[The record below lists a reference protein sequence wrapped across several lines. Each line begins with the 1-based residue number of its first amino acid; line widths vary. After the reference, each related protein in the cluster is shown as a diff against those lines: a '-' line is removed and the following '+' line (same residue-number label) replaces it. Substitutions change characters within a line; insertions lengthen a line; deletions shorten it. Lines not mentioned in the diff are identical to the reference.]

1 MRVRTGR
8 IYFTPSSIKCWLR
21 RVGSLLMLGSMLLA
35 SSLAWAMT
43 PFVIKEIRLDGLQ
56 RISPGTV
63 FNYLPVSVG
72 ETLDDARSAEAI
84 RILFKTGFFEDVRLA
99 SEGEVLVI
107 VLKERPTIASIKI
120 VGNKDIKSEDLTK
133 AMKQIGL
140 VEGDVLNR
148 SALDKVERELQRQYF
163 SQGKYGVKIK
173 VSVKPLDLNRVDLGI
188 DITEGSSATIAHIN
202 VVGNQV
208 FSDEDLIDKF
218 ELSTATLFS
227 FFTSSDQ
234 YSKQK
239 LAADLETLRSYYLD
253 RGYIN
258 FNIDST
264 PVSISPDKRS
274 VYITINVTEGAQ
286 FTVSEVNLAGNLVVS
301 EAELRKLITLSAGAI
316 FSRKAVTESSAQIAE
331 RLGAEGY
338 AFANVNPVP
347 EIDKQ
352 NNRVIVTFVI
362 DPAKR
367 IYVRRI
373 NVEGNTK
380 TRDEVVRRELRQME
394 GGLLATDKINRSRI
408 RLQRL
413 GYFQDVNIETPA
425 VPGAPDQVDVNVSVT
440 ERSLGTLTAAVGFS
454 QVQGLLLSASI
465 TQDNFL
471 GSGKRISAEINN
483 SRVNTVYS
491 FSYTNPYYTE
501 DGVSRGFRG
510 FFRQTDASRLNVG
523 SFTSD
528 VFGTGVNY
536 GFPLSEHDTGRLSLD
551 YEHTFIKTTAFTPQ
565 SYLGFI
571 NANAD
576 TFDIIK
582 LSLGWAHDTRNRSI
596 FADRGMLQNLSSE
609 IALPGSGLEFYKISS
624 RTQVYYPLTRNLTLL
639 LNGEVAY
646 GDSYGKTTELP
657 FFERYYAGG
666 AYSVRGYQANSLG
679 AKEGGRAVGGAVKLV
694 GNIEMIFPAPFL
706 EDSKSFRMSAFF
718 DAGSVYSGLAQ
729 VNTQDLRYS
738 AGVSA
743 IWLSPLGPLTFNLS
757 KPLNKKEGDSTQAFQ
772 FSLGTFF

>member
-1 MRVRTGR
+1 MRFRTRR
-8 IYFTPSSIKCWLR
+8 ICFDVLLR
-21 RVGSLLMLGSMLLA
+21 PLSMLVSMLLV
-35 SSLAWAMT
+35 SPLSWAIT
-43 PFVIKEIRLDGLQ
+43 PFVIKDIRLDGLQ

-72 ETLDDARSAEAI
+72 DTLDDAGSAEAI

-99 SEGEVLVI
+99 SEGNVLVI
-107 VLKERPTIASIKI
+107 IFKERPTIASIKI
-120 VGNKDIKSEDLTK
+120 TGNKDIKSEDLTK
-133 AMKQIGL
+133 AMKHIGL
-140 VEGDVLNR
+140 AEGDVFSR
-148 SALDKVERELQRQYF
+148 SSLDKVERELQRQYF

-173 VSVKPLDLNRVDLGI
+173 VSVQPLDLNRVDIGI
-188 DITEGSSATIAHIN
+188 DIAEGTSAKIAHIN
-202 VVGNQV
+202 IVGNQA
-208 FSDEDLIDKF
+208 FSDEDLLKRF
-218 ELSTATLFS
+218 ELSTETLFS

-264 PVSISPDKRS
+264 PVSISPDKGS
-274 VYITINVTEGAQ
+274 VYITINVTEGEQ
-286 FTVSEVNLAGNLVVS
+286 FTVAEVNLAGNLVVS
-301 EAELRKLITLSAGAI
+301 EAELRKLIMLSAGTI
-316 FSRKAVTESSAQIAE
+316 FSRKTVTESASQIAE

-352 NNRVIVTFVI
+352 NNRVTVTFVI
-362 DPAKR
+362 DPGKR

-373 NVEGNTK
+373 NIEGNTK

-394 GGLLATDKINRSRI
+394 GGLLSTDKINRSRI

-510 FFRQTDASRLNVG
+510 FLRQTDASKLNIG

-528 VFGTGVNY
+528 VFGGGVNY
-536 GFPLSEHDTGRLSLD
+536 GIPLSEFDTARVNFD
-551 YEHTFIKTTAFTPQ
+551 YEHTVIKTTNFTPS
-565 SYLGFI
+565 SYLDFI

-582 LSLGWAHDTRNRSI
+582 LSLGWSHDTRNRAI

-609 IALPGSGLEFYKISS
+609 IALPVGGLEFYKISS
-624 RTQVYYPLTRNLTLL
+624 RTQVYYPLTNSLTLF
-639 LNGEVAY
+639 LNGDLAY
-646 GDSYGKTTELP
+646 GDSYGDTTELP
-657 FFERYYAGG
+657 FFERFYAGG

-679 AKEGGRAVGGAVKLV
+679 EQESGRAVGGTVKLV
-694 GNIEMIFPAPFL
+694 GNVEVIFPAPFL

-718 DAGSVYSGLAQ
+718 DIGNVFPGLEE
-729 VNTQDLRYS
+729 VNTDDLRYS
-738 AGVSA
+738 VGVSA

-757 KPLNKKEGDSTQAFQ
+757 KPLNSQEGDSTQAFQ

>member
-1 MRVRTGR
+1 MRFRTRR
-8 IYFTPSSIKCWLR
+8 ICFAVLLR
-21 RVGSLLMLGSMLLA
+21 PLSMLVSMLLV
-35 SSLAWAMT
+35 SPLSWAIT
-43 PFVIKEIRLDGLQ
+43 PFVIKDIRLDGLQ

-63 FNYLPVSVG
+63 FNYLPVNVG
-72 ETLDDARSAEAI
+72 DTLDDARSAEAI
-84 RILFKTGFFEDVRLA
+84 RALFKTGFFEDVRLA
-99 SEGEVLVI
+99 SEGDVLVI
-107 VLKERPTIASIKI
+107 IFKERPTIASIKMT
-120 VGNKDIKSEDLTK
+120 GNKDIKTEDLTK
-133 AMKQIGL
+133 AMKHIGL
-140 VEGDVLNR
+140 AEGDVFNR
-148 SALDKVERELQRQYF
+148 SSLDKVERELQRQYF

-173 VSVKPLDLNRVDLGI
+173 VLVKPLDLNRVDLSI
-188 DITEGSSATIAHIN
+188 DITEGTSAKIVHIN
-202 VVGNQV
+202 IIGNQA
-208 FSDEDLIDKF
+208 FSDKELLKSF
-218 ELSTATLFS
+218 ELSTETLFS

-264 PVSISPDKRS
+264 PVSISSDKGS
-274 VYITINVTEGAQ
+274 VYITINVTEGEQ
-286 FTVSEVNLAGNLVVS
+286 FTVTEVKLAGNLVVS
-301 EAELRKLITLSAGAI
+301 EAELRKLVMLSADTI
-316 FSRKAVTESSAQIAE
+316 FSRKAVTESASQIAE

-347 EIDKQ
+347 EMDRQ
-352 NNRVIVTFVI
+352 NNRVTVTFVI
-362 DPAKR
+362 DPGKR

-380 TRDEVVRRELRQME
+380 TRDEVVRRELRQLE
-394 GGLLATDKINRSRI
+394 GGLLSTDKINRSRI

-491 FSYTNPYYTE
+491 FSSTNPYYTE

-510 FFRQTDASRLNVG
+510 FLRQTDAGKLNVG

-528 VFGTGVNY
+528 VFGGGVNY
-536 GFPLSEHDTGRLSLD
+536 GIPLSEFDTARVNLD
-551 YEHTFIKTTAFTPQ
+551 YEHTVIKTTNFTPV
-565 SYLGFI
+565 SYLDFI
-571 NANAD
+571 NANAS

-582 LSLGWAHDTRNRSI
+582 LSLGWSHDTRNRAI
-596 FADRGMLQNLSSE
+596 FADRGMLQSLSSE
-609 IALPGSGLEFYKISS
+609 VALPGSGLEFYKISS
-624 RTQVYYPLTRNLTLL
+624 RTQVYYPLTRNLTLF
-639 LNGEVAY
+639 LNGDLAF
-646 GDSYGKTTELP
+646 GGSYGKTTELP
-657 FFERYYAGG
+657 FFERFYAGG

-679 AKEGGRAVGGAVKLV
+679 AKEGDRAVGGTVKLV
-694 GNIEMIFPAPFL
+694 GNIEVIFPAPFL

-718 DAGSVYSGLAQ
+718 DVGSVYRNLEQ
-729 VNTQDLRYS
+729 VSTEDLRYS
-738 AGVSA
+738 TGVSA

-757 KPLNKKEGDSTQAFQ
+757 KPLNSKEGDSTQAFQ

>member
-1 MRVRTGR
+1 MRSRTR
-8 IYFTPSSIKCWLR
+8 RTWLIP
-21 RVGSLLMLGSMLLA
+21 LLGMLPVLLA
-35 SSLAWAMT
+35 LPAWAIT
-43 PFVIKEIRLDGLQ
+43 PFVIKDIRLDGLQ

-63 FNYLPVSVG
+63 FNYLPVNIG
-72 ETLDDARSAEAI
+72 DTLDDARSSEAI
-84 RILFKTGFFEDVRLA
+84 RALFKTGFFEDVRLA
-99 SEGEVLVI
+99 RDSDVLVI
-107 VLKERPTIASIKI
+107 VFNERPSISSIKI
-120 VGNKDIKSEDLTK
+120 TGNKDIKSEDLTK

-140 VEGDVLNR
+140 VEGQVFDR
-148 SALDKVERELQRQYF
+148 SSLDKVERELQRQYL
-163 SQGKYGVKIK
+163 SRGKYGVKIK
-173 VSVKPLDLNRVDLGI
+173 VTVQPLERNRVDIAI
-188 DITEGSSATIAHIN
+188 DVAEGASATIAHIN
-202 VVGNQV
+202 IVGNKA
-208 FSDEDLIDKF
+208 FDDEDLLDRF
-218 ELSTATLFS
+218 ELSTETMFS

-264 PVSISPDKRS
+264 QVSISPDKNS
-274 VYITINVTEGAQ
+274 VYITVNVIEGEK
-286 FTVSEVNLAGNLVVS
+286 FIVKEVKLAGDLIVA
-301 EAELRKLITLSAGAI
+301 EEELRTLIAVPVGAT
-316 FSRKAVTESSAQIAE
+316 FSRKAVTESASQIAE
-331 RLGAEGY
+331 RLGTEGY
-338 AFANVNPVP
+338 AFANVNPAP

-352 NNRVIVTFVI
+352 NNQVVLTYFI
-362 DPAKR
+362 DPGKR

-373 NVEGNTK
+373 NIEGNAK
-380 TRDEVVRRELRQME
+380 TRDEVVRREMRQME
-394 GGLLATDKINRSRI
+394 GALLATDKINRSRI

-413 GYFQDVNIETPA
+413 GYFQDINIETPA
-425 VPGAPDQVDVNVSVT
+425 VPGTPDQVDVNVSVT

-454 QVQGLLLSASI
+454 QVQGLLLSASV

-471 GSGKRISAEINN
+471 GSGKRVSAEINN

-501 DGVSRGFRG
+501 EGISRGFRG
-510 FFRQTDASRLNVG
+510 FLRQTDASRLNVG

-528 VFGTGVNY
+528 VFGGGVNY
-536 GFPLSEHDTGRLSLD
+536 GFPLSEHDTARLSLD
-551 YEHTFIKTTAFTPQ
+551 YERTNIKTTSFTPQ
-565 SYLGFI
+565 SYLDFL

-582 LSLGWAHDTRNRSI
+582 LSLGWSHDTRNRAI

-609 IALPGSGLEFYKISS
+609 IALPGSGLEFYKMSS
-624 RTQVYYPLTRNLTLL
+624 RTQVYYPLTRSLTLL

-657 FFERYYAGG
+657 FFERFYAGG

-679 AKEGGRAVGGAVKLV
+679 AKENGRAVGGTVKLV
-694 GNIEMIFPAPFL
+694 GNLEVIFPVPFM

-718 DAGSVYSGLAQ
+718 DMGSVYRSLEQ
-729 VNTQDLRYS
+729 VNAEDLRYS
-738 AGVSA
+738 TGVSA
-743 IWLSPLGPLTFNLS
+743 IWLSPMGPLTFNLS
-757 KPLNKKEGDSTQAFQ
+757 RPLNNKEGDSTQSFQ

>member
-1 MRVRTGR
+1 MRFFTRR
-8 IYFTPSSIKCWLR
+8 IGFVTLLL
-21 RVGSLLMLGSMLLA
+21 GSLMLLA
-35 SSLAWAMT
+35 SPLSWAIS
-43 PFVIKEIRLDGLQ
+43 PFVVKDIRLNGLQ

-63 FNYLPVSVG
+63 FNYLPVSAG
-72 ETLDDARSAEAI
+72 DTLDDTRSAEVI
-84 RILFKTGFFEDVRLA
+84 RVLFKTGFFEDVRLA
-99 SEGEVLVI
+99 NEGNVLI
-107 VLKERPTIASIKI
+107 IIFKERPTIANIKI
-120 VGNKDIKSEDLTK
+120 TGNKDIKTEDLTK

-140 VEGDVLNR
+140 TEGDVFNR

-163 SQGKYGVKIK
+163 SQGKYGAKIK
-173 VSVKPLDLNRVDLGI
+173 VSVKPLNLNRVDIGI
-188 DITEGSSATIAHIN
+188 DVAEGASAKIAHIN
-202 VVGNQV
+202 IVGNHAFDDDQ
-208 FSDEDLIDKF
+208 LLKRF
-218 ELSTATLFS
+218 ELSTETLFS

-264 PVSISPDKRS
+264 PVSISPDKGS
-274 VYITINVTEGAQ
+274 VYITINITEGEQ
-286 FTVSEVNLAGNLVVS
+286 FTISEVKLVGNLVVS
-301 EAELRKLITLSAGAI
+301 EDELRKLILLSPDTI
-316 FSRKAVTESSAQIAE
+316 FSRKLVTESASQLAE

-338 AFANVNPVP
+338 AFANVNPIP
-347 EIDKQ
+347 DIDKQ
-352 NNRVIVTFVI
+352 NNRVIVTFAI
-362 DPAKR
+362 DPGKR

-373 NVEGNTK
+373 NIEGNAK
-380 TRDEVVRRELRQME
+380 TRDEVIRRELRQME
-394 GGLLATDKINRSRI
+394 GALLATDKVNRSRI

-425 VPGAPDQVDVNVSVT
+425 VPGTSDQVDVNVSVT

-454 QVQGLLLSASI
+454 QVQGVLLSASI

-510 FFRQTDASRLNVG
+510 FLRQTDATRLNVG
-523 SFTSD
+523 SFSAD
-528 VFGTGVNY
+528 VFGGGVNY
-536 GFPLSEHDTGRLSLD
+536 GFPLSEYNTGRLSLD
-551 YEHTFIKTTAFTPQ
+551 YEHTVIKTTNLTPVT
-565 SYLGFI
+565 YLNFI

-582 LSLGWAHDTRNRSI
+582 LSLGWSHDTRNRAI
-596 FADRGMLQNLSSE
+596 FADRGMLQSLSSE

-624 RTQVYYPLTRNLTLL
+624 RTQVYYPLTRSLTLF
-639 LNGEVAY
+639 LNGELAY

-657 FFERYYAGG
+657 FFERFYAGG
-666 AYSVRGYQANSLG
+666 AYSVRGYRANSLG
-679 AKEGGRAVGGAVKLV
+679 IKENDRAIGGTIKLV
-694 GNIEMIFPAPFL
+694 GNMEVIFPAPFL
-706 EDSKSFRMSAFF
+706 EDSKSFRLSAFL
-718 DAGSVYSGLAQ
+718 DVGSVYPGLEQ
-729 VNTQDLRYS
+729 INTEALRYS
-738 AGVSA
+738 TGVSA
-743 IWLSPLGPLTFNLS
+743 VWLSPLGPLTFNLS
-757 KPLNKKEGDSTQAFQ
+757 KPLNNKEGDSTQAFQ